1 MQVKENTPKAIILII
16 IGMSAVAFQDTLIKY
31 ISSETNIFLI
41 LLFRALLGIIF
52 LSIFLKIKKEPL
64 IFKTNYPFLTIIRVL
79 LFYTAF
85 ILYFFSLT
93 KLSLATA
100 TTLFF
105 VSPFFITILSM
116 IFLNE
121 TIGFRRWL
129 ALIIGFIGVILVMDP
144 KINNFNIY
152 ATFPVICAFFYALTM
167 IIQKKTSLEDSLYS
181 QVFHIYICAIVFSIV
196 IGFVIG
202 NGNYYDSSNDHF
214 QFIFRA
220 WSLNNIN
227 IIFSLFFIGI
237 SGFVAFLCIFQA
249 YRIGSPPSIAPFEYI
264 LIVWSLILSWI
275 IWHETLNFKGYIGLS
290 FIVFGG
296 VYTLIRERKKHVQIT
311 IDQPIRR

>member
-1 MQVKENTPKAIILII
+1 MSIKENTPKAIILII
-16 IGMSAVAFQDTLIKY
+16 IGMSFVAFQDALIK
-31 ISSETNIFLI
+31 IMSTETNIFLI
-41 LLFRALLGIIF
+41 LLFRALLGFI
-52 LSIFLKIKKEPL
+52 LLVIFLKIKKQPI
-64 IFKTNYPFLTIIRVL
+64 IFKTNYPLLTTIRGI
-79 LFYTAF
+79 LFFIAF
-85 ILYFFSLT
+85 CLYFFSLT
-93 KLSLATA
+93 KLSLAIA
-100 TTLFF
+100 VTLFF

-116 IFLNE
+116 VLLNE
-121 TIGFRRWL
+121 KIGLRRWL
-129 ALIIGFIGVILVMDP
+129 ALIIGFTGVFLVMDP
-144 KINNFNIY
+144 KIDNFNIY
-152 ATFPVICAFFYALTM
+152 TTFPIICAFFYALTM
-167 IIQKKTSLEDSLYS
+167 IIQKKTSFEDSLYS
-181 QVFHIYICAIVFSIV
+181 QVFHIYISATIISIV

-237 SGFVAFLCIFQA
+237 SGFVAFLCIFKA
-249 YRIGSPPSIAPFEYI
+249 YRIGSPPSVAPFEYI

-290 FIVFGG
+290 CIVFGG

-311 IDQPIRR
+311 IDKPIRR

>member
-41 LLFRALLGIIF
+41 LLFRALLGVIF
-52 LSIFLKIKKEPL
+52 LLIFLKIKKVPL
-64 IFKTNYPFLTIIRVL
+64 IVKTNYIFLTIIRVL
-79 LFYTAF
+79 LFYSAF
-85 ILYFFSLT
+85 VLYFFSLT

-100 TTLFF
+100 VTLFF
-105 VSPFFITILSM
+105 VSPFFITILSV

-121 TIGFRRWL
+121 TIGLRRWL

-152 ATFPVICAFFYALTM
+152 AIFPVICAFFYALTM

-196 IGFVIG
+196 AGFVIG

-214 QFIFRA
+214 QFIFMA

-249 YRIGSPPSIAPFEYI
+249 YRIGSPPSVAPFEYI
-264 LIVWSLILSWI
+264 LIVLSLILSWI
-275 IWHETLNFKGYIGLS
+275 IWKETLNFKGFIGLGL
-290 FIVFGG
+290 IVLAG
-296 VYTLIRERKKHVQIT
+296 VYTFIRESKKNVQIT
-311 IDQPIRR
+311 LDKPLRR

>member
-105 VSPFFITILSM
+105 VSPFFITVLSM

-152 ATFPVICAFFYALTM
+152 STFPVICALFYALTM
-167 IIQKKTSLEDSLYS
+167 IIQKRTSLEDSLYS
-181 QVFHIYICAIVFSIV
+181 QVFHIYIGATICSIM
-196 IGFVIG
+196 IGYVIG
-202 NGNYYDSSNDHF
+202 NGIYYDSSNDHF

-237 SGFVAFLCIFQA
+237 TGFVAFLCIFQA

-264 LIVWSLILSWI
+264 LIAWSLILSWI
-275 IWHETLNFKGYIGLS
+275 IWHETLNFKGYVGLS
-290 FIVFGG
+290 CIVVGG
-296 VYTLIRERKKHVQIT
+296 VYTLIRERKKHVQVT
-311 IDQPIRR
+311 IDKPIRR

>member
-16 IGMSAVAFQDTLIKY
+16 VGMSAVAFQDTLIKF

-52 LSIFLKIKKEPL
+52 LTIFLKITKNPL
-64 IFKTNYPFLTIIRVL
+64 IFKTNFPFLTIIRVL
-79 LFYTAF
+79 LFYIAF
-85 ILYFFSLT
+85 ILYFFALT

-100 TTLFF
+100 VTLFF

-121 TIGFRRWL
+121 TIGYRRWL
-129 ALIIGFIGVILVMDP
+129 ALVMGFIGVILVMDP

-152 ATFPVICAFFYALTM
+152 SIFPVICAFFYALTM

-181 QVFHIYICAIVFSIV
+181 QVFHIYIGATLGSIV
-196 IGFVIG
+196 AGFFIG
-202 NGNYYDSSNDHF
+202 NGIYYDSSSDHF

-227 IIFSLFFIGI
+227 IILSLFFIGI

-275 IWHETLNFKGYIGLS
+275 IWQESLNFKGYLGLF

-296 VYTLIRERKKHVQIT
+296 IYTLIRERKKHVQVT
-311 IDQPIRR
+311 IDKPLRR

>member
-1 MQVKENTPKAIILII
+1 MIIKENTPKAIILII
-16 IGMSAVAFQDTLIKY
+16 VGMSAVAFQDALIKF

-52 LSIFLKIKKEPL
+52 LLIFLKIKKEPL
-64 IFKTNYPFLTIIRVL
+64 IFKTNYPVLTIIRVL
-79 LFYTAF
+79 LFYSAF

-100 TTLFF
+100 VTLFF

-129 ALIIGFIGVILVMDP
+129 ALIIGFIGVILVVDP

-181 QVFHIYICAIVFSIV
+181 QVFHIYIGATIGSIM
-196 IGFVIG
+196 IGYFIG
-202 NGNYYDSSNDHF
+202 NGIYYDSSNDHF

-290 FIVFGG
+290 CIVFGG
-296 VYTLIRERKKHVQIT
+296 FYTLIRERKKHVQIT
-311 IDQPIRR
+311 IDKPIRR

>member
-52 LSIFLKIKKEPL
+52 LLIFLKIKKEPI
-64 IFKTNYPFLTIIRVL
+64 IFKTNYPVLTIIRVS
-79 LFYTAF
+79 LFYSAF

-100 TTLFF
+100 VTLFF

-181 QVFHIYICAIVFSIV
+181 QVFHIYIGATIGSII

-202 NGNYYDSSNDHF
+202 NGIYYDSSNDHF

-290 FIVFGG
+290 CIVFGS

-311 IDQPIRR
+311 IDKPIRR

>member
-64 IFKTNYPFLTIIRVL
+64 IFKTNYPVLTIIRVL
-79 LFYTAF
+79 LFYSAF

-100 TTLFF
+100 VTLFF

-181 QVFHIYICAIVFSIV
+181 QILHIYIGATIGSIM
-196 IGFVIG
+196 IGYVIG
-202 NGNYYDSSNDHF
+202 NGIYYDSSNDDF

-290 FIVFGG
+290 CIVFGG

-311 IDQPIRR
+311 IDKPIRR

>member
-16 IGMSAVAFQDTLIKY
+16 AGMSAVAFQDTVIKF

-41 LLFRALLGIIF
+41 LLFRSTLGIIF
-52 LSIFLKIKKEPL
+52 LIIFLILKKKPIIIKTK
-64 IFKTNYPFLTIIRVL
+64 YPFLTIIRVL
-79 LFYTAF
+79 LFYIAF
-85 ILYFFSLT
+85 VLYFFSLT

-100 TTLFF
+100 VTLFF

-121 TIGFRRWL
+121 TIGYRRWF
-129 ALIIGFIGVILVMDP
+129 ALVIGFVGVILVMDP

-152 ATFPVICAFFYALTM
+152 VFFPIICAFFYALTM

-181 QVFHIYICAIVFSIV
+181 QVFHIYIGATIGSIM
-196 IGFVIG
+196 IGYVIG
-202 NGNYYDSSNDHF
+202 NGIYYDSSNDHF

-237 SGFVAFLCIFQA
+237 SGFVAFLCIFEA

-290 FIVFGG
+290 CIVFGG

-311 IDQPIRR
+311 IDKPIRR

>member
-52 LSIFLKIKKEPL
+52 LSIFLKIKKKPL
-64 IFKTNYPFLTIIRVL
+64 IFKTNFPFLTIIRVL
-79 LFYTAF
+79 LFYIAF

-100 TTLFF
+100 VTLFF

-152 ATFPVICAFFYALTM
+152 ATFPVICAFFYASTM
-167 IIQKKTSLEDSLYS
+167 IIQKKTSIGDSLYS
-181 QVFHIYICAIVFSIV
+181 QVFHIYIYATILSI
-196 IGFVIG
+196 ITGFVIG

-249 YRIGSPPSIAPFEYI
+249 YRIGSPPSVAPFEYI

-290 FIVFGG
+290 CIVFGG

-311 IDQPIRR
+311 IDKPIRR

>member
-1 MQVKENTPKAIILII
+1 MEIKENTPKAIILII
-16 IGMSAVAFQDTLIKY
+16 VGMSAVAFQDTLIKF

-52 LSIFLKIKKEPL
+52 LSIFLKIKKKP
-64 IFKTNYPFLTIIRVL
+64 IIIKTHYPILTVIRGL
-79 LFYTAF
+79 MFFIAF
-85 ILYFFSLT
+85 SLYFFSLT

-100 TTLFF
+100 VTLFF

-129 ALIIGFIGVILVMDP
+129 ALIIGFTGVILVMDP

-152 ATFPVICAFFYALTM
+152 TIFPVICALFYALTM

-181 QVFHIYICAIVFSIV
+181 QVFHIYIGATIGSIM
-196 IGFVIG
+196 IGYVIG
-202 NGNYYDSSNDHF
+202 NGIYYDSSNDHF

-249 YRIGSPPSIAPFEYI
+249 YRIGSPPSVAPFEYI

-275 IWHETLNFKGYIGLS
+275 IWHETLNFKGYIGL
-290 FIVFGG
+290 FCIVFGG

-311 IDQPIRR
+311 IDKPIRR

>member
-1 MQVKENTPKAIILII
+1 MEIKENTPKAIILII
-16 IGMSAVAFQDTLIKY
+16 VGMSAVAFQDTLIKF

-52 LSIFLKIKKEPL
+52 LLIFLKIKKEPI
-64 IFKTNYPFLTIIRVL
+64 IFKTNYPVLTIIRVL
-79 LFYTAF
+79 LFYSAF

-100 TTLFF
+100 VTLFF

-121 TIGFRRWL
+121 TIGFRRWI
-129 ALIIGFIGVILVMDP
+129 ALVIGFIGVILVMDP

-152 ATFPVICAFFYALTM
+152 ATFPVICAFLYALTM

-181 QVFHIYICAIVFSIV
+181 QVFHIYISATLVSLV
-196 IGFVIG
+196 IGSVIG
-202 NGNYYDSSNDHF
+202 NGNYYDTSNDQF
-214 QFIFRA
+214 QFIFIA
-220 WSLNNIN
+220 WSLDNIN
-227 IIFSLFFIGI
+227 IIFSLFFIAI

-249 YRIGSPPSIAPFEYI
+249 YRIGSPPSVAPFEYI
-264 LIVWSLILSWI
+264 LIVLSLILSWVV
-275 IWHETLNFKGYIGLS
+275 WKETLDFKGFIGLGL
-290 FIVFGG
+290 IVFAGI
-296 VYTLIRERKKHVQIT
+296 YTFIRESKKHVQIT
-311 IDQPIRR
+311 IDKPLRR

>member
-16 IGMSAVAFQDTLIKY
+16 VGMSAVAFQDTLIKY
-31 ISSETNIFLI
+31 LSSETNIFLI

-79 LFYTAF
+79 LFYSAF

-100 TTLFF
+100 VTLFF

-121 TIGFRRWL
+121 TIGLRRWI
-129 ALIIGFIGVILVMDP
+129 ALVIGFIGVILVMDP
-144 KINNFNIY
+144 KINDFNIY
-152 ATFPVICAFFYALTM
+152 ATFPVICALFYALTM
-167 IIQKKTSLEDSLYS
+167 IIQKITSSNDTLYS
-181 QVFHIYICAIVFSIV
+181 QVFHIYFAATILSLV
-196 IGFVIG
+196 IGLFIAG
-202 NGNYYDSSNDHF
+202 GNYYDSSNDKF

-237 SGFVAFLCIFQA
+237 MGFISFLCIFQA
-249 YRIGSPPSIAPFEYI
+249 YRIGSPPSVAPFEYI
-264 LIVWSLILSWI
+264 LIVLSLILSWI
-275 IWHETLNFKGYIGLS
+275 IWNETLNLKGFIGL
-290 FIVFGG
+290 FCIVFGG
-296 VYTLIRERKKHVQIT
+296 IYTLIRERKKHVRIT
-311 IDQPIRR
+311 IDKPFRR

>member
-1 MQVKENTPKAIILII
+1 MEIKENTPKAIILII

-31 ISSETNIFLI
+31 VSSETNIFLI
-41 LLFRALLGIIF
+41 WLFIALLGIIF

-64 IFKTNYPFLTIIRVL
+64 IIKTNYPFLTIIRVL
-79 LFYTAF
+79 LFYIAF

-93 KLSLATA
+93 KLPLATA
-100 TTLFF
+100 VTLFF

-152 ATFPVICAFFYALTM
+152 ATFPIICAFFYALTM

-181 QVFHIYICAIVFSIV
+181 QVFHIYIGATIGSIM
-196 IGFVIG
+196 IGYVIG
-202 NGNYYDSSNDHF
+202 NGIYYDSSNDHF

-290 FIVFGG
+290 CIVFAGI
-296 VYTLIRERKKHVQIT
+296 YTLIRERKKHVQIT